1 MNSEPNRP
9 TPEIGTYPKA
19 EVGDEPGLPR
29 RPGLR
34 RGPPAGWRVATVASS
49 FLLLSVV
56 AGMASLLAGAL
67 LLLPLAALIAP
78 FLLRRKL
85 RRNTSRHG
93 NQSGGSRRHS
103 SIFQPW
109 GGKRSMA

>member
-9 TPEIGTYPKA
+9 APEIGTYPKA

-56 AGMASLLAGAL
+56 AGMASLLAGTL
-67 LLLPLAALIAP
+67 LLLPLALLAAP

-85 RRNTSRHG
+85 RRGQSKQS
-93 NQSGGSRRHS
+93 NQSGGWRRHS